1 MLKLFKRKSEAAEKQ
16 LRQILGDYE
25 LPSFPEIVMSVLD
38 LLRDPESTSA
48 EIAERLAVDPGMHV
62 KVLKTVNSA
71 SFGLST
77 TVNNLAHGVNLLG
90 RARLESI
97 VVSIAVKAAM
107 PPLDPKI
114 FDSSGFW
121 RSSAC
126 RAGVARRLA
135 HHLHPARQAEAF
147 TAGLLQ
153 DLAVPV
159 LVAAKGGAYCD
170 AYNSWKTGEHQRLD
184 TAETELFGF
193 HHAHVGGLAA
203 EKWGLPD
210 YLIKAIR
217 SHHEPEGDDVDPA
230 VRVVSELRD
239 GAVEEDVGRVVR
251 DCGGWLDLSAEQLE
265 EEVLKALADAREFYL
280 LLG

>member
-1 MLKLFKRKSEAAEKQ
+1 VLRLFKKKTEAAEKQ
-16 LRQILGDYE
+16 LRLILGDYE
-25 LPSFPEIVMSVLD
+25 LPSFPEIVMGVLD
-38 LLRDPESTSA
+38 LLRDPEATSA
-48 EIAERLAVDPGMHV
+48 EIAERLAIDPGMHV
-62 KVLKTVNSA
+62 KVMKTVNSA
-71 SFGLST
+71 SFGLTT
-77 TVNNLAHGVNLLG
+77 TVTNLTHAVNLLG

-97 VVSIAVKAAM
+97 VVSIAVKTAM
-107 PPLDPKI
+107 PPLDPDL

-135 HHLHPARQAEAF
+135 HHLHPSRQAEAF

-159 LVAAKGGAYCD
+159 LVAAKGSAYCD
-170 AYNSWKTGEHQRLD
+170 AYNGWKTGEHRRLD
-184 TAETELFGF
+184 TREKELFGF
-193 HHAHVGGLAA
+193 HHAYVGGLAA
-203 EKWGLPD
+203 EMWGLPE
-210 YLIKAIR
+210 YLVKAIR
-217 SHHEPEGDDVDPA
+217 SHHEPEEDEVDPA

-251 DCGGWLDLSAEQLE
+251 DCSSWLDLSAEQLE
-265 EEVLKALADAREFYL
+265 EEVTKALADAREFYL